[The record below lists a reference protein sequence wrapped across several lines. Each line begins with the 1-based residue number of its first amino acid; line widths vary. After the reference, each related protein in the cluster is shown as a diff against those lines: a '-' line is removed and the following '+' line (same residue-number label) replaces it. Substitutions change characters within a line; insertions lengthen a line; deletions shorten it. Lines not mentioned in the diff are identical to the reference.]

1 MPLLQRNEMKHRF
14 SGRSGAAALIAVLL
28 PPLLCACGT
37 SRPDPL
43 ADELEVVVL
52 RTAPMPPR
60 EVAECLRGNFAR
72 VAYPGGFHP
81 TVMARVPTGEGL
93 VIEQWFSLGHR
104 GQWVTRYELQPTTSG
119 GTAVR
124 VRMETALKISAGY
137 ARAAQQLVAY
147 CAGR

>member
-1 MPLLQRNEMKHRF
+1 MKRW
-14 SGRSGAAALIAVLL
+14 SIGRSNAALPVTVLL
-28 PPLLCACGT
+28 TPLLCACGT
-37 SRPDPL
+37 PRPDPL
-43 ADELEVVVL
+43 ADDLEVVVL
-52 RTAPMPPR
+52 HTAPMPPR

-81 TVMARVPTGEGL
+81 YVMARVPAGEGL

-104 GQWVTRYELQPTTSG
+104 GQWVTRYELQPTPSG

-137 ARAAQQLVAY
+137 ARAAEQLVAY